1 MSRFKVVVTSR
12 SFGSISDKAPRILEG
27 AGCEIVRVP
36 GPLAPEDLATAL
48 ADADGAIVGVDLVNA
63 NVLASAPKLK
73 VVSKHGAGVDNIDV
87 AAATER
93 GIAVTNVPAA
103 NSDAVADLTI
113 GMMLAIARK
122 VPQADKSVRA
132 GEWKRFYGSG
142 VWGKTMG
149 IIGFGAIGRAVAR
162 RARGFNMRILAYDV
176 MPSQEAAKEIGVELA
191 DLDTILREADYV
203 SIHVPLTPGTRN
215 LIDARRLGTMKESA
229 YLINMARGGV
239 VSEADL
245 AQALKDKI
253 IAGAAVDVYEEEPPA
268 EDHPFFGLDN
278 VVVTPHMAAYT
289 DDAID
294 NMSIGS
300 AQNTVDVLTGAPCK
314 FVVNAKDLEARRA

>member
-1 MSRFKVVVTSR
+1 MSKFKVVVTSR
-12 SFGSISDKAPRILEG
+12 SFGSISEKALRILED
-27 AGCEIVRVP
+27 AGCEIVRVS
-36 GPLAPEDLATAL
+36 GPLSPGDLTKAL
-48 ADADGAIVGVDLVNA
+48 ADADGAIVGVDLVTA
-63 NVLASAPKLK
+63 DVLAAAPKLK

-93 GIAVTNVPAA
+93 GIAVTNCPAA
-103 NSDAVADLTI
+103 NSEAVADHTI

-122 VPQADKSVRA
+122 IPQADKSLRS

-142 VWGKTMG
+142 VWGKTIG

-162 RARGFNMRILAYDV
+162 RAKGFNMRVLAYDV
-176 MPSQEAAKEIGVELA
+176 MPSQGAAKEIGVELA
-191 DLDTILREADYV
+191 DLDTVLREADYV
-203 SIHVPLTPGTRN
+203 TIHVPLTPETRN
-215 LIDARRLGTMKESA
+215 LIDAKRLGMMKKSA

-245 AQALKDKI
+245 AQALKDKT

-268 EDHPFFGLDN
+268 KDHPLFGLDN
-278 VVVTPHMAAYT
+278 VVVTPHIAAYT

-294 NMSIGS
+294 NMSIQS

-314 FVVNAKDLEARRA
+314 FVVNAKGLEARKA